1 MRLTDLRAVATITKA
16 QGALTVMDNTFATP
30 LNQRPLDLGIDV
42 VALLTLA
49 VD

>member
-1 MRLTDLRAVATITKA
+1 VRLTDLQAVATIAKA